1 MSFTDDIQQQ
11 NEILKSEVEML
22 QIRLKQFGQV
32 QELASMLQQ
41 SHKSVQ
47 FNLYFK
53 MNDIQAKTY

>member
-1 MSFTDDIQQQ
+1 MYFTDDIQRQ

-47 FNLYFK
+47 WN
-53 MNDIQAKTY
+53 